1 MVQITKHTY
10 AFRRAGF
17 LAVLAL
23 ALLIPVATVGAQQ
36 APPPGGDVEV
46 NDAELEQFVD
56 ALEEVRTIQQ
66 DIATEAETL
75 VDDSTMERT
84 RFEELLQASQG
95 GQQMGDAPTEAEQ
108 QEFAK
113 LVQAIQTIQRESNQ
127 AMIAAV
133 EDQGMDIQRYNQIA
147 QAVQQ
152 DQELMQRIQELL

>member
-1 MVQITKHTY
+1 
-10 AFRRAGF
+10 
-17 LAVLAL
+17 
-23 ALLIPVATVGAQQ
+23 
-36 APPPGGDVEV
+36 
-46 NDAELEQFVD
+46 
-56 ALEEVRTIQQ
+56 
-66 DIATEAETL
+66 
-75 VDDSTMERT
+75 
-84 RFEELLQASQG
+84 
-95 GQQMGDAPTEAEQ
+95 MGDAPTEAEQ